1 MQFKNKSMGLE
12 MQRQLSANSLLPHH
26 IYFPLRKNK
35 TSQTTCVARYLPP
48 ANRNRHVT
56 GLRKMQFVTVR
67 PTDPQLRWH
76 FVAPTCKQSSIDSE
90 GLQLQTHSC
99 FQEASSCRQDTV
111 LANSSCPEA
120 ARYFCCSLEV
130 LSK

>member
-1 MQFKNKSMGLE
+1 MDLE
-12 MQRQLSANSLLPHH
+12 RQCQVSANSLLPHQIH
-26 IYFPLRKNK
+26 FPLRKNK
-35 TSQTTCVARYLPP
+35 SLQIICVAHYLPP
-48 ANRNRHVT
+48 ANRNRRVT

-67 PTDPQLRWH
+67 PTDPQLWWH
-76 FVAPTCKQSSIDSE
+76 FVAPTCKQSSVDSQ

-99 FQEASSCRQDTV
+99 FQEASSCRQGTV
-111 LANSSCPEA
+111 LANSPCPEA